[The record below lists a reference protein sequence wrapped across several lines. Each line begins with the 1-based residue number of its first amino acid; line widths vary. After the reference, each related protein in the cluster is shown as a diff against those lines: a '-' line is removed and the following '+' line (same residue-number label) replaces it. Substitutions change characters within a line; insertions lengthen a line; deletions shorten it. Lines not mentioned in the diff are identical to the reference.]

1 MNWIT
6 VSELCEQ
13 EGISHQC
20 VYQKLKYA
28 RYGELKD
35 HIKESYGEPMLL
47 DEEAVEY
54 LRPRKPAGNPK
65 KEALTRMGKRLS
77 AVEEAIAGMNTEM
90 QDMKQ
95 HIDRLEKAIAM
106 SVLSP
111 RNSLSR
117 PADDRQKKEA

>member
-6 VSELCEQ
+6 VREFCEQ

-28 RYGELKD
+28 RYGKLKD
-35 HIKESYGEPMLL
+35 HIKEGYEKAMLL

-54 LRPRKPAGNPK
+54 LRPNKPSGNLKKDALAGI
-65 KEALTRMGKRLS
+65 EKRLA
-77 AVEEAIAGMNTEM
+77 AVEENLAVKYAETQELTKRIE
-90 QDMKQ
+90 
-95 HIDRLEKAIAM
+95 RLEHIIAM
-106 SVLSP
+106 SVLSQ

-117 PADDRQKKEA
+117 PADDR